1 MGKYNFDKVIDR
13 KSSWAIKWDIKDGE
27 LPMWVADMDFETAP
41 EVKEALVER
50 LGVGAYGYTYIPDE
64 WYDAYISWW
73 KRRHHLKIN
82 KDELIFS
89 TGVIPTLSS
98 SVRKLTTP
106 NENVVIMTPVYNVF
120 YNCIV
125 NNGARALESRLVMK
139 DGRWEIDFEDL
150 EQKLSD
156 PQTTLLLLCNPHN
169 PVGRIWSKE
178 ELIKIGELCYKHRV
192 TVISDEIHC
201 DITDP
206 DKEYVP
212 FAAASD
218 ICRDI
223 SITALAPSKSFN
235 MAGMATSAAFVPNEF
250 LRHKVWRQINTD
262 ECGEP
267 SFLAVTAA
275 IAAFTK
281 GEEWLDE
288 LNEYVYGNKCYCE
301 EFITN
306 NIPGVKILHSEA
318 TYLIWVDCSDITKGK
333 DDLARFIR
341 EKTGLFITRGG
352 QYGPG
357 GEGFLRINLACP
369 RSIVVDGMDR
379 LKKGIE
385 LYKEAHEDKE

>member
-13 KSSWAIKWDIKDGE
+13 RSSWAEKWDIKDGE

-41 EVKEALVER
+41 EVKEALMQR
-50 LGVGAYGYTYIPDE
+50 LEVGAYGYTYVPDE

-73 KRRHHLKIN
+73 GRRHHLKMD
-82 KDELIFS
+82 KDELVFS
-89 TGVIPTLSS
+89 TGVIPTISS

-106 NENVVIMTPVYNVF
+106 NENVVILTPVYNIF

-125 NNGARALESRLVMK
+125 NNGARALESRLLMK
-139 DGRWEIDFEDL
+139 DGRWEIDFDDL
-150 EQKLSD
+150 EKKLSD
-156 PQTTLLLLCNPHN
+156 PQTSLLLFCNPHN
-169 PVGRIWSKE
+169 PVGRIWTKE
-178 ELIKIGELCYKHRV
+178 ELVRIGELCYKHGV

-201 DITDP
+201 DIVDP
-206 DKEYVP
+206 GKEYVP
-212 FAAASD
+212 FASASD

-223 SITALAPSKSFN
+223 SITAIAPSKAFN
-235 MAGMATSAAFVPNEF
+235 MAGMATSAIFVPNKF

-267 SFLAVTAA
+267 AFMAVTAA
-275 IAAFTK
+275 VAAFTK

-288 LNEYVYGNKCYCE
+288 LNEYVYNNKCYCE

-306 NIPGVKILHSEA
+306 NIPGVKVLHSEA
-318 TYLIWVDCSDITKGK
+318 TYLIWLDCTDITGGRE
-333 DDLARFIR
+333 DLADFIR
-341 EKTGLFITRGG
+341 ANTGLYISCGE

-357 GEGFLRINLACP
+357 GQGFLRINLACP
-369 RSIVVDGMDR
+369 RSVVEDGMER

-385 LYKEAHEDKE
+385 LYKRL

>member
-73 KRRHHLKIN
+73 KRRHHLNIN

-125 NNGARALESRLVMK
+125 NNGARALESRLIMK

-156 PQTTLLLLCNPHN
+156 PQTTLLILCNPHN